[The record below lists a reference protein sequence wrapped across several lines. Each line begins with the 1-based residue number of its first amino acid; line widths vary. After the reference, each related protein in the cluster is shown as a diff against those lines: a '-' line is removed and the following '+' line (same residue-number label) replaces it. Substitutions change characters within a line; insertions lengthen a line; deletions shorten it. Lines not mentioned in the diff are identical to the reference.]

1 MKKILAVLLSV
12 CLALCPSVLAAEPID
27 ADGSQLY
34 FPSRTAPVAVSI
46 SDGGIAALTTEE
58 DDTPLV
64 NDLSEPTFDEGD
76 TADIEDYDE
85 NLTIEEM
92 VKVNR
97 DTDSEIWYHIEP
109 DACPGHDFDEPEPWD
124 AEKPEAGW
132 FVACLN
138 CGHTKTIDYCPE
150 DDVLFEDEAEEEGVA
165 EETEE
170 KDADYDAAP
179 LTTVIEETAPE
190 TAELDEAETSENA
203 PDTEAVEAESVSD
216 SSEDAEE

>member
-27 ADGSQLY
+27 ADGSHLY
-34 FPSRTAPVAVSI
+34 FPSRPVSVAVSI
-46 SDGGIAALTTEE
+46 SDGGIAVLTTEE
-58 DDTPLV
+58 DDAALV

-150 DDVLFEDEAEEEGVA
+150 DDELYEDEAEEE
-165 EETEE
+165 
-170 KDADYDAAP
+170 DADYDAAL
-179 LTTVIEETAPE
+179 LTTVIEGTAPE

-203 PDTEAVEAESVSD
+203 PDTEAVDTESVSD

>member
-12 CLALCPSVLAAEPID
+12 CLALCTSVLAAEPID

-46 SDGGIAALTTEE
+46 SDGGITALTTEE

-92 VKVNR
+92 VKANR
-97 DTDSEIWYHIEP
+97 DPDSEIWYHIEP

-138 CGHTKTIDYCPE
+138 CGYTKTVDYCPPDDETYADEVE
-150 DDVLFEDEAEEEGVA
+150 DNDTSDDTEPDIYEE
-165 EETEE
+165 
-170 KDADYDAAP
+170 P
-179 LTTVIEETAPE
+179 LTADVEEPAPD
-190 TAELDEAETSENA
+190 TIELDETA
-203 PDTEAVEAESVSD
+203 TEEEFMTVEVEAAVLTGFSD
-216 SSEDAEE
+216 EDNAE

>member
-27 ADGSQLY
+27 ADGSHLY
-34 FPSRTAPVAVSI
+34 FPSRPASVAVSI
-46 SDGGIAALTTEE
+46 SDGGIAVLTTEE
-58 DDTPLV
+58 DDTALV
-64 NDLSEPTFDEGD
+64 NDLSEPTFDDGD

-97 DTDSEIWYHIEP
+97 DPDSEIWYHIEP

-124 AEKPEAGW
+124 VEKPDAGW
-132 FVACLN
+132 FVACKT
-138 CGHTKTIDYCPE
+138 CGYTKTVDYCPE
-150 DDVLFEDEAEEEGVA
+150 DDELYEDEAEEE
-165 EETEE
+165 
-170 KDADYDAAP
+170 DADYDAAP
-179 LTTVIEETAPE
+179 LTTVIEGTAPE